1 MGRTGTRVALFA
13 VLVAAVLAVS
23 TQGTAFGVRT
33 VGLSTGT
40 FDLSLAGGQTGGGEV
55 VVSNNGDED
64 IDVLI
69 YAADQIVSDTGSIGY
84 QAPSVTGM
92 AGLGTPA
99 SWMRMVIGAETKT
112 RGNTPYV
119 SLAPG
124 EQVPVEFELEIPE
137 GAPPG
142 DHQVIVFFEMF
153 GGDSETEGATTDV
166 TGRVGARVSVRVAG
180 EVFEK
185 LEVRPFVTRT
195 FVLSRLVPYTYVV
208 RNEGNIDKRIDA
220 RILLLDGDL
229 EEVASSLATSDTPVF
244 AGTNF
249 EQAGSVDPGKQLLGR
264 YTMRLEVTYPR
275 EGSEVGASD
284 AITIDK
290 TVWILPLW
298 LVIVLIVLAGGVA
311 VWLSWRSATRADERK
326 RERSR
331 LSEDARGSGEDVDA
345 VKSRVRVREPQARRS
360 REVRRRSPRNR
371 ER

>member
-1 MGRTGTRVALFA
+1 MGRSRGTLALCA
-13 VLVAAVLAVS
+13 LVLATLLAVTVPGAAS
-23 TQGTAFGVRT
+23 AVRT

-40 FDLSLAGGQTGGGEV
+40 FDLSLAPGQTGGGEV

-69 YAADQIVSDTGSIGY
+69 YAADQIVSETGSIDY

-99 SWMRMVIGAETKT
+99 TWMSMVIGAETKT

-166 TGRVGARVSVRVAG
+166 TGRVGARVTVRVAG

-195 FVLSRLVPYTYVV
+195 FVLSQLVPYTYVV

-220 RILLLDGDL
+220 RILLLGGDL
-229 EEVASSLATSDTPVF
+229 EEVASSLETSDTPVF

-249 EQAGSVDPGKQLLGR
+249 EQAGSVDPGRQLFGR

-298 LVIVLIVLAGGVA
+298 LVIALIVLVGGVA
-311 VWLSWRSATRADERK
+311 VWLSWRGAKRADEGK

-331 LSEDARGSGEDVDA
+331 AAQDEWGGGDDAA
-345 VKSRVRVREPQARRS
+345 TPRVRGREPQARRS
-360 REVRRRSPRNR
+360 REVRRSPRNR